1 MNLTKNE
8 RDVMK
13 RLIKKDYPLNIITE
27 LDISIGEFV
36 KIKDSLLSKLEL
48 VGDKRL
54 NIYTPYRSYTKRIT
68 REFFRLKDLTSR

>member
-54 NIYTPYRSYTKRIT
+54 NIYTPYRSYTK
-68 REFFRLKDLTSR
+68 KNNP

>member
-1 MNLTKNE
+1 MKLTKNE

-54 NIYTPYRSYTKRIT
+54 NIYTPYRSYTK
-68 REFFRLKDLTSR
+68 KNNP

>member
-1 MNLTKNE
+1 MKLTKTE
-8 RDVMK
+8 REVMK
-13 RLIKKDYPLNIITE
+13 RLIKKDYPLSIITE

-54 NIYTPYRSYTKRIT
+54 NIYTPYRSYTK
-68 REFFRLKDLTSR
+68 KNNP

>member
-1 MNLTKNE
+1 MKLTKTE
-8 RDVMK
+8 REVMK

-27 LDISIGEFV
+27 LDITIGEFI

-54 NIYTPYRSYTKRIT
+54 NIYTPYRSYTK
-68 REFFRLKDLTSR
+68 KNNP

>member
-1 MNLTKNE
+1 MKLTKNE

-13 RLIKKDYPLNIITE
+13 RLMKKDYPLNIITE

-54 NIYTPYRSYTKRIT
+54 NIYTPYRSYTK
-68 REFFRLKDLTSR
+68 KNNP

>member
-1 MNLTKNE
+1 MKLTKNE

-36 KIKDSLLSKLEL
+36 KIKHSLLSKLEL

-54 NIYTPYRSYTKRIT
+54 NIYTPYRSYTKKNN
-68 REFFRLKDLTSR
+68 L

>member
-27 LDISIGEFV
+27 LGISIGEFV

-54 NIYTPYRSYTKRIT
+54 NIYTPYRSYTK
-68 REFFRLKDLTSR
+68 KNNP